1 LKLHLNTDK
10 VKDFTKKLKSVHKSA
25 LPVAVRQTLNDA
37 AFNVKQDTMPK
48 SADQAFKKREP
59 NFFKANSKVNMAEG
73 FDINKMQSAIGFFEN
88 KLRNKATNYAVQE
101 LEQQENKGKIEH
113 KTFIPTDQA
122 RVGGT
127 SAGLVKN
134 NARISKIRDVEIIR
148 ASQNGKTRS
157 GRPMNVATAKQRFVR
172 AAIMAKKLY
181 GSEAYVL
188 GNKSSKGSRTLSIIN
203 NITFNRNSRT
213 LKINRTPL
221 YSVVKGRSVEVKAT
235 GFMKRASFETAMTMD
250 EMYIK
255 RAQERLKKHGILK

>member
-73 FDINKMQSAIGFFEN
+73 FDINKMQSAVGFFEN

-134 NARISKIRDVEIIR
+134 NARISKIRDVKMIR

-157 GRPMNVATAKQRFVR
+157 GRPM

-181 GSEAYVL
+181 GIEAYVL
-188 GNKSSKGSRTLSIIN
+188 GNKSSGGSRTLSIIN

-235 GFMKRASFETAMTMD
+235 GFMKRASFETAMTID